1 MTFVN
6 KKKTIVMKSKN
17 SKPSYFI
24 RVCFF
29 VVNSVLSTYGNAQ
42 VITDSLAND
51 IRSFAARNISRYRT
65 LNLYWETKGT
75 HSYSL
80 RMNGKNIER
89 GRRNDL
95 HTIKFSTMF
104 PILKQKNISLYANL
118 Q

>member
-65 LNLYWETKGT
+65 LNLGNYIQ
-75 HSYSL
+75 SYSITLVKRCKDLLIVKLNNKITLYNYCFCKQYVSLLSKL
-80 RMNGKNIER
+80 RI
-89 GRRNDL
+89 
-95 HTIKFSTMF
+95 I
-104 PILKQKNISLYANL
+104 NL
-118 Q
+118 